1 MRTRML
7 RYGPSDG
14 AKALSR
20 ALNVR
25 MLSLRGSKFRPRPGD
40 TILNWGSHHYP
51 DGNPAWQMTGW
62 INSPR
67 AVGWARDKIGTFRL
81 LGQRGAEV
89 GGPVPTVDWT
99 TDGNVAREWNKEH
112 TVIARLTTTG
122 QGGAGIVVLP
132 PLSEWIEAPLYT
144 KLFRARHEYRVHA
157 VRGEGV
163 IDVQKK
169 RRRNGVERSTVRNLE
184 NGYVY
189 TRENVVAPAMVLQC
203 AVEAIAALGLD
214 FGAVDILCTEGGE
227 ARVLEVNTA
236 PGLEGTTVEKYAAA
250 LNRLITL
257 EN

>member
-1 MRTRML
+1 
-7 RYGPSDG
+7 
-14 AKALSR
+14 
-20 ALNVR
+20 

-157 VRGEGV
+157 VRGEGM

-169 RRRNGVERSTVRNLE
+169 RRRSDGAGRSLVRNLE

-189 TRENVVAPAMVLQC
+189 CRGGVVAPE
-203 AVEAIAALGLD
+203 AVVVVSVAAIDALGLD
-214 FGAVDILCTEGGE
+214 FGAVDVLCTEAGV

-236 PGLEGTTVEKYAAA
+236 PGLEGSTVAKYAEA